1 MANIIKKMYSFT
13 DDELWLIRD
22 SLEKRLD
29 NGDFYS
35 TDENGNED
43 IYDEFLENE
52 VSCLYDDLIEIFKNN

>member
-43 IYDEFLENE
+43 VYDEFLENE

>member
-1 MANIIKKMYSFT
+1 MMANIVKMYSFT

-22 SLEKRLD
+22 SLEKRLN

-43 IYDEFLENE
+43 VYDEFLENE

>member
-1 MANIIKKMYSFT
+1 MANIIKMYSFT

-43 IYDEFLENE
+43 VYDEFLENE